1 MARPMSMKKMGSPT
15 WAGLAFLLV
24 VLISVIF
31 SSPVFAQNSGQNS
44 GQVSGQVSG
53 QIRVEFSRIG
63 DASHFE
69 FEGAGSDRY
78 KLERNAKGEVILRLP
93 SLDEGSMRRLREVA
107 DGQVKVLAIEPKA
120 IDGNVEIRFHA
131 GKEVDYFDYVSDQP
145 KRLVVDFFPAQDALK
160 DAKPLAAANESEEKT
175 TAKPS
180 VAKSVAKTGNKA
192 DDKTA
197 QGREPAG
204 GDFVIVA
211 KQGPTGTTTL
221 SAEPASLAEQIASRK
236 DFERGIFDGGDPE
249 FRRFTVKDYEIR
261 ESARLQSR
269 AALRIPFPMLDLGF
283 PKLAELQAAPP
294 IYEVLPKDT
303 EENKE
308 ARLLLTLFKNQ
319 RQALFL
325 STAKDF
331 LKTYPQSEYDEIVRY
346 AMADTHYA
354 LWRQERDYND
364 ENKIKSESNLH
375 DTDFEE
381 AMGIYNNLVEKYP
394 DSPMTTRTLLLV
406 GYSYLERGDS
416 FGALKTFQRFVR
428 LKPDSKYAGQV
439 KISIA
444 RAFLSLNRWDDA
456 LKELTDV
463 EKNAKSVKDRQEA
476 GFRTGDVYFRQGDYQ
491 KAIAE
496 YDRAIK
502 AYPAATGRFPNA
514 FYNLAESRFR
524 LGQEK
529 MAIDSFRQFLQKFP
543 EHRHG
548 GYAMTRLGELIE
560 TLVGADDSRV
570 TGAFFES
577 YFRFRSTPGADI
589 ARMRVLTARIPKMMK
604 DRELKDALLE
614 IDEIVK
620 RDADLPFIQEFRVI
634 SVADAFNERK
644 EYDRATKDLI
654 QFYKENTQSKH
665 LPLIKGRIV
674 RNLSDN
680 IRNFVERGDFIQ
692 GLRLY
697 SRDQSSWLKG
707 VKRADL
713 PYYAAKAY
721 ESAGVL
727 GDASEQYRETLV
739 RLDTQTP
746 ETRDVFETPISKES
760 VRLRLAAVAAQNRDY
775 AGAETE
781 LKQIKD
787 IAKLSESE
795 QSERAGLAADVAEA
809 RGQTEVA
816 RKFLADVIKS
826 MQAKGA
832 NVAVI
837 APLHLRVAKL
847 ALKAKDFKSAESS
860 IETAIGGIDKGL
872 EALGAPVA
880 DLEKQKSVAL
890 EIKAEVAL
898 ARGKPKDAA
907 QAYDALLNL
916 PIANADATRKGFDS
930 VRYRLGQLQF
940 EAGDLKSAEA
950 TWKGLAQ
957 DEKNLWRRLASEQMS
972 GAKWRDEY
980 KKYIERIPAA
990 AEIR

>member
-1 MARPMSMKKMGSPT
+1 MARPMSMKKMGSPA

-31 SSPVFAQNSGQNS
+31 SSPVFAQTSVQQSGTGS
-44 GQVSGQVSG
+44 G
-53 QIRVEFSRIG
+53 IRVEFSRIG

-69 FEGAGSDRY
+69 FEGTGSDRY
-78 KLERNAKGEVILRLP
+78 KLERNDKGEVVLRIP
-93 SLDEGSMRRLREVA
+93 NLDEASMRRLREVA
-107 DGQVKVLAIEPKA
+107 DGQVKVLSIEPKSV
-120 IDGNVEIRFHA
+120 DGNVEIRFQA
-131 GKEVDYFDYVSDQP
+131 GKDVDFFDYVSDQP

-160 DAKPLAAANESEEKT
+160 DAKPLAAANESEEKAK
-175 TAKPS
+175 AKPS
-180 VAKSVAKTGNKA
+180 SPAKAPQK
-192 DDKTA
+192 
-197 QGREPAG
+197 REPAG

-211 KQGPTGTTTL
+211 KQGPTGATTL

-283 PKLAELQAAPP
+283 PKLGELQAAPP
-294 IYEVLPKDT
+294 IYEILPKDT
-303 EENKE
+303 AENKE

-331 LKTYPQSEYDEIVRY
+331 LKKYPQSEYDEIVRY

-354 LWRQERDYND
+354 LWRQERVYNE
-364 ENKIKSESNLH
+364 ENKIKSDSNLH
-375 DTDFEE
+375 DADFEE
-381 AMGIYNNLVEKYP
+381 AMGLYNNLVEKYP

-406 GYSYLERGDS
+406 GYSYLDRGDS
-416 FGALKTFQRFVR
+416 FGALKTFQRLVR

-463 EKNAKSVKDRQEA
+463 EQNAKGVKDRQEA
-476 GFRTGDVYFRQGDYQ
+476 GFRKGDVYFRRGDYQ

-502 AYPAATGRFPNA
+502 AYPEATGRFPNA

-644 EYDRATKDLI
+644 EYERATKDLI

-680 IRNFVERGDFIQ
+680 IRSYVDRGDFIQ

-697 SRDQSSWLKG
+697 SRDQSGWLKG
-707 VKRADL
+707 IRRADL
-713 PYYAAKAY
+713 PFYAAKAY
-721 ESAGVL
+721 EAAGVL
-727 GDASEQYRETLV
+727 GDSAEQYRETLA
-739 RLDTQTP
+739 RLESQTP
-746 ETRDVFETPISKES
+746 DTRDVFEAPISKES

-775 AGAETE
+775 AAAEAE

-787 IAKLSESE
+787 LAKLSEVE

-809 RGQTEVA
+809 RGQTDLA
-816 RKFLADVIKS
+816 RKFLADVIKA
-826 MQAKGA
+826 MATKDA
-832 NVAVI
+832 NVAVV

-847 ALKAKDFKSAESS
+847 ALKSKDFKSAESA
-860 IETAIGGIDKGL
+860 IETAISGIDKGL
-872 EALGAPVA
+872 EAQGGPVA
-880 DLEKQKSVAL
+880 DLEKQKAGAL
-890 EIKAEVAL
+890 EVKAEVAL
-898 ARGKPKDAA
+898 ARGKPKEAI
-907 QAYDALLNL
+907 QAYATLLEL
-916 PIANADATRKGFDS
+916 PVANADASRKGFDS
-930 VRYRLGQLQF
+930 VRYRMGKLQF

>member
-1 MARPMSMKKMGSPT
+1 MARPMSMKKMGSPA

-31 SSPVFAQNSGQNS
+31 SSPVFAQTSVQQSGTGS
-44 GQVSGQVSG
+44 G
-53 QIRVEFSRIG
+53 IRVEFSRIG

-69 FEGAGSDRY
+69 FEGTGSDRY
-78 KLERNAKGEVILRLP
+78 KLERNDKGEVVLRIP
-93 SLDEGSMRRLREVA
+93 NLDEASMRRLREVA
-107 DGQVKVLAIEPKA
+107 DGQVKVLSIEPKSV
-120 IDGNVEIRFHA
+120 DGNVEIRFQA
-131 GKEVDYFDYVSDQP
+131 GKDVDFFDYVSDQP

-160 DAKPLAAANESEEKT
+160 DAKPLAAANESEEKAK
-175 TAKPS
+175 AKPS
-180 VAKSVAKTGNKA
+180 SPAKAPQK
-192 DDKTA
+192 
-197 QGREPAG
+197 REPAG

-211 KQGPTGTTTL
+211 KQGPTGATTL

-283 PKLAELQAAPP
+283 PKLGELQAAPP
-294 IYEVLPKDT
+294 IYEILPKDT
-303 EENKE
+303 AENKE

-331 LKTYPQSEYDEIVRY
+331 LKKYPQSEYDEIVRY

-354 LWRQERDYND
+354 LWRQERLHNE

-375 DTDFEE
+375 DADFEE
-381 AMGIYNNLVEKYP
+381 AMGLYNNLVEKYP

-406 GYSYLERGDS
+406 GYSYLDRGDS
-416 FGALKTFQRFVR
+416 FGALKTFQRLVR

-463 EKNAKSVKDRQEA
+463 EQNAKSVKDRQEA
-476 GFRTGDVYFRQGDYQ
+476 GFRKGDVYFRRGDYQ

-502 AYPAATGRFPNA
+502 AYPEATGRFPNA

-644 EYDRATKDLI
+644 EYERATKDLI

-680 IRNFVERGDFIQ
+680 IRSYVDRGDFIQ

-697 SRDQSSWLKG
+697 SRDQSGWLKG
-707 VKRADL
+707 IRRADL
-713 PYYAAKAY
+713 PFYAAKAY
-721 ESAGVL
+721 EAAGVL
-727 GDASEQYRETLV
+727 GDSAEQYRETLA
-739 RLDTQTP
+739 RLESQTP
-746 ETRDVFETPISKES
+746 DTRDVFEAPISKES
-760 VRLRLAAVAAQNRDY
+760 VRLRLAAVAAQNREY
-775 AGAETE
+775 AAAEAE

-787 IAKLSESE
+787 LAKLSEVE

-809 RGQTEVA
+809 RGQTDLA
-816 RKFLADVIKS
+816 RKFLADVIKA
-826 MQAKGA
+826 MATKDA
-832 NVAVI
+832 NVAVV

-847 ALKAKDFKSAESS
+847 ALKSKDFKSAESA
-860 IETAIGGIDKGL
+860 IETAISGIDKGL
-872 EALGAPVA
+872 EAQGAPVA
-880 DLEKQKSVAL
+880 DLEKQKAGAL

-898 ARGKPKDAA
+898 ARGKQKEAI
-907 QAYDALLNL
+907 QAFATLLEL
-916 PIANADATRKGFDS
+916 PVANADASRKGFDS
-930 VRYRLGQLQF
+930 VRYRMGKLQF
-940 EAGDLKSAEA
+940 EAGDLKAAEA

>member
-1 MARPMSMKKMGSPT
+1 MARPMSMKKMGSPA

-31 SSPVFAQNSGQNS
+31 SSPVFAQTSVQQSGTGS
-44 GQVSGQVSG
+44 G
-53 QIRVEFSRIG
+53 IRVEFSRIG

-69 FEGAGSDRY
+69 FEGTGSDRY
-78 KLERNAKGEVILRLP
+78 KLERNDKGEVVLRIP
-93 SLDEGSMRRLREVA
+93 NLDEASMRRLREVA
-107 DGQVKVLAIEPKA
+107 DGQVKVLSIEPKSV
-120 IDGNVEIRFHA
+120 DGNVEIRFQA
-131 GKEVDYFDYVSDQP
+131 GKDVDFFDYVSDQP

-160 DAKPLAAANESEEKT
+160 DAKPLAAANESEEKAK
-175 TAKPS
+175 AKPS
-180 VAKSVAKTGNKA
+180 SPAKAPQK
-192 DDKTA
+192 
-197 QGREPAG
+197 REPAG

-211 KQGPTGTTTL
+211 KQGPTGATTL

-283 PKLAELQAAPP
+283 PKLGELQAAPP
-294 IYEVLPKDT
+294 IYEILPKDT
-303 EENKE
+303 AENKE

-331 LKTYPQSEYDEIVRY
+331 LKKYPQSDYDEIVRY

-354 LWRQERDYND
+354 LWRQERVYNE
-364 ENKIKSESNLH
+364 ENKIKSDSNLH
-375 DTDFEE
+375 DADFEE
-381 AMGIYNNLVEKYP
+381 AMGLYNNLVEKYP

-406 GYSYLERGDS
+406 GYSYLDRGDS
-416 FGALKTFQRFVR
+416 FGALKTFQRLVR

-463 EKNAKSVKDRQEA
+463 EQNAKSVKDRQEA
-476 GFRTGDVYFRQGDYQ
+476 GFRKGDVYFRRGDYQ

-502 AYPAATGRFPNA
+502 AYPEATGRFPNA

-644 EYDRATKDLI
+644 EYERATKDLI

-680 IRNFVERGDFIQ
+680 IRSYVDRGDFIQ

-697 SRDQSSWLKG
+697 SRDQSGWLKG
-707 VKRADL
+707 IRRADL
-713 PYYAAKAY
+713 PFYAAKAY
-721 ESAGVL
+721 EAAGVL
-727 GDASEQYRETLV
+727 GDSAEQYRETLA
-739 RLDTQTP
+739 RLESQTP
-746 ETRDVFETPISKES
+746 DTRDVFEAPISKES

-775 AGAETE
+775 AAAEAE

-787 IAKLSESE
+787 LAKLSEVE

-809 RGQTEVA
+809 RGQTDLA
-816 RKFLADVIKS
+816 RKFLADVIKA
-826 MQAKGA
+826 MATKDA
-832 NVAVI
+832 NVAVV

-847 ALKAKDFKSAESS
+847 ALKSKDFKSAESA
-860 IETAIGGIDKGL
+860 IETAISGIDKGL
-872 EALGAPVA
+872 EAQGGPVA
-880 DLEKQKSVAL
+880 DLEKQKAGAL
-890 EIKAEVAL
+890 EVKAEVAL
-898 ARGKPKDAA
+898 ARGKPKEAI
-907 QAYDALLNL
+907 QAFATLLEL
-916 PIANADATRKGFDS
+916 PVANADASRKGFDS
-930 VRYRLGQLQF
+930 VRYRMGKLQF
-940 EAGDLKSAEA
+940 EAGDLKSAET

>member
-1 MARPMSMKKMGSPT
+1 MARPMSMKKMGSPA

-31 SSPVFAQNSGQNS
+31 SSPVFAQTSVQQSGTGS
-44 GQVSGQVSG
+44 G
-53 QIRVEFSRIG
+53 IRVEFSRIG

-69 FEGAGSDRY
+69 FEGTGSDRY
-78 KLERNAKGEVILRLP
+78 KLERNDKGEVVLRIP
-93 SLDEGSMRRLREVA
+93 NLDEASMRRLREVA
-107 DGQVKVLAIEPKA
+107 DGQVKVLSIEPKSV
-120 IDGNVEIRFHA
+120 DGNVEIRFQA
-131 GKEVDYFDYVSDQP
+131 GKDVDFFDYVSDQP

-160 DAKPLAAANESEEKT
+160 DAKPLAAANESEEKAK
-175 TAKPS
+175 AKPS
-180 VAKSVAKTGNKA
+180 SPAKAPQK
-192 DDKTA
+192 
-197 QGREPAG
+197 REPAG

-211 KQGPTGTTTL
+211 KQGPTGATTL

-283 PKLAELQAAPP
+283 PKLGELQAAPP
-294 IYEVLPKDT
+294 IYEILPKDT
-303 EENKE
+303 AENKE

-331 LKTYPQSEYDEIVRY
+331 LKKYPQSDYDEIVRY

-354 LWRQERDYND
+354 LWRQERLHNE

-375 DTDFEE
+375 DADFEE
-381 AMGIYNNLVEKYP
+381 AMGLYNNLVEKYP

-406 GYSYLERGDS
+406 GYSYLDRGDS
-416 FGALKTFQRFVR
+416 FGALKTFQRLVR

-463 EKNAKSVKDRQEA
+463 EQNAKSVKDRQEA
-476 GFRTGDVYFRQGDYQ
+476 GFRKGDVYFRRGDYQ

-502 AYPAATGRFPNA
+502 AYPEATGRFPNA

-644 EYDRATKDLI
+644 EYERATKDLI

-680 IRNFVERGDFIQ
+680 IRSYVDRGDFIQ

-697 SRDQSSWLKG
+697 SRDQSGWLKG
-707 VKRADL
+707 IRRADL
-713 PYYAAKAY
+713 PFYAAKAY
-721 ESAGVL
+721 DAAGVL
-727 GDASEQYRETLV
+727 GDSAEQYRETLA
-739 RLDTQTP
+739 RLESQTP
-746 ETRDVFETPISKES
+746 DSRDVFEAPISKES

-775 AGAETE
+775 AAAEAE

-787 IAKLSESE
+787 LAKLSEVE

-809 RGQTEVA
+809 RGQTDLA
-816 RKFLADVIKS
+816 RKFLADVIKA
-826 MQAKGA
+826 MATKDA
-832 NVAVI
+832 NVAVV

-847 ALKAKDFKSAESS
+847 ALKSKDFKSAESA
-860 IETAIGGIDKGL
+860 IETAISGIDKGL
-872 EALGAPVA
+872 EAQGGPVA
-880 DLEKQKSVAL
+880 DLEKQKAGAL
-890 EIKAEVAL
+890 EVKAEVAL
-898 ARGKPKDAA
+898 ARGKPKEAI
-907 QAYDALLNL
+907 QAFATLLEL
-916 PIANADATRKGFDS
+916 PVANADASRKGFDS
-930 VRYRLGQLQF
+930 VRYRMGKLQF

>member
-1 MARPMSMKKMGSPT
+1 MARPMSMKKMGSPA

-31 SSPVFAQNSGQNS
+31 SSPVFAQTSVQQSGTGS
-44 GQVSGQVSG
+44 G
-53 QIRVEFSRIG
+53 IRVEFSRIG

-69 FEGAGSDRY
+69 FEGTGSDRY
-78 KLERNAKGEVILRLP
+78 KLERNDKGEVVLRIP
-93 SLDEGSMRRLREVA
+93 NLDEASMRRLREVA
-107 DGQVKVLAIEPKA
+107 DGQVKVLSIEPKSV
-120 IDGNVEIRFHA
+120 DGNVEIRFQA
-131 GKEVDYFDYVSDQP
+131 GKDVDFFDYVSDQP

-160 DAKPLAAANESEEKT
+160 DAKPLAAANEVEEKAK
-175 TAKPS
+175 AKPS
-180 VAKSVAKTGNKA
+180 SPAKAPQK
-192 DDKTA
+192 
-197 QGREPAG
+197 REPAG

-211 KQGPTGTTTL
+211 KQGPTGATTL

-283 PKLAELQAAPP
+283 PKLGELQAAPP
-294 IYEVLPKDT
+294 LYEILPKDT
-303 EENKE
+303 AENKE

-331 LKTYPQSEYDEIVRY
+331 LKKYPQSEYDEIVRY

-354 LWRQERDYND
+354 LWRQERVYNE

-375 DTDFEE
+375 DADFEE
-381 AMGIYNNLVEKYP
+381 AMGLYNNLVEKYP

-406 GYSYLERGDS
+406 GYSYLDRGDS
-416 FGALKTFQRFVR
+416 FGALKTFQRLVR

-463 EKNAKSVKDRQEA
+463 EQNAKSVKDRQEA
-476 GFRTGDVYFRQGDYQ
+476 GFRKGDVYFRRGDYQ

-502 AYPAATGRFPNA
+502 AYPEATGRFPNA

-644 EYDRATKDLI
+644 EYERATKDLI

-680 IRNFVERGDFIQ
+680 IRSYVDRGDFIQ

-697 SRDQSSWLKG
+697 SRDQSGWLKG
-707 VKRADL
+707 IRRADL
-713 PYYAAKAY
+713 PFYAAKAY
-721 ESAGVL
+721 EAAGVL
-727 GDASEQYRETLV
+727 GDSAEQYRETLA
-739 RLDTQTP
+739 RLESQTP
-746 ETRDVFETPISKES
+746 DTRDVFEAPISKES

-775 AGAETE
+775 AAAEAE

-787 IAKLSESE
+787 LAKLSEVE

-809 RGQTEVA
+809 RGQTDLA
-816 RKFLADVIKS
+816 RKFLADVIKA
-826 MQAKGA
+826 MATKDA
-832 NVAVI
+832 NVAVV

-847 ALKAKDFKSAESS
+847 ALKSKDFKSAESA
-860 IETAIGGIDKGL
+860 IETAISGIDKGL
-872 EALGAPVA
+872 EAQGGPVA
-880 DLEKQKSVAL
+880 DLEKQKAGAL
-890 EIKAEVAL
+890 EVKAEVAL
-898 ARGKPKDAA
+898 ARGKPKEAI
-907 QAYDALLNL
+907 QAFATLLEL
-916 PIANADATRKGFDS
+916 PVANADASRKGFDS
-930 VRYRLGQLQF
+930 VRYRMGKLQF
-940 EAGDLKSAEA
+940 EAGDLKSAET

>member
-1 MARPMSMKKMGSPT
+1 MARPMSMKKMGSPA

-31 SSPVFAQNSGQNS
+31 SSPVFAQTSVQQSGTGS
-44 GQVSGQVSG
+44 G
-53 QIRVEFSRIG
+53 IRVEFSRIG

-69 FEGAGSDRY
+69 FEGTGSDRY
-78 KLERNAKGEVILRLP
+78 KLERNDKGEVVLRIP
-93 SLDEGSMRRLREVA
+93 NLDEASMRRLREVA
-107 DGQVKVLAIEPKA
+107 DGQVKVLSIEPKSV
-120 IDGNVEIRFHA
+120 DGNVEIRFQA
-131 GKEVDYFDYVSDQP
+131 GKDVDFFDYVSDQP

-160 DAKPLAAANESEEKT
+160 DAKPLAAANESEEKAK
-175 TAKPS
+175 AKPS
-180 VAKSVAKTGNKA
+180 SPAKAPQK
-192 DDKTA
+192 
-197 QGREPAG
+197 REPAG

-211 KQGPTGTTTL
+211 KQGPTGATTL

-283 PKLAELQAAPP
+283 PKLGELQAAPP
-294 IYEVLPKDT
+294 IYEILPKDT
-303 EENKE
+303 AENKE

-331 LKTYPQSEYDEIVRY
+331 LKKYPQSEYDEIVRY

-354 LWRQERDYND
+354 LWRQERVYNE
-364 ENKIKSESNLH
+364 ENKIKSDSNLH
-375 DTDFEE
+375 DADFEE
-381 AMGIYNNLVEKYP
+381 AMGLYNNLVEKYP

-406 GYSYLERGDS
+406 GYSYLDRGDS
-416 FGALKTFQRFVR
+416 FGALKTFQRLVR

-463 EKNAKSVKDRQEA
+463 EQNAKSVKDRQEA
-476 GFRTGDVYFRQGDYQ
+476 GFRKGDVYFRRGDYQ

-496 YDRAIK
+496 YGRAIK
-502 AYPAATGRFPNA
+502 VYPEATGRFPNA

-644 EYDRATKDLI
+644 EYERATKDLI

-680 IRNFVERGDFIQ
+680 IRSYVDRGDFIQ

-697 SRDQSSWLKG
+697 SRDQSGWLKG
-707 VKRADL
+707 IRRADL
-713 PYYAAKAY
+713 PFYAAKAY
-721 ESAGVL
+721 EAAGVL
-727 GDASEQYRETLV
+727 GDSAEQYRETLA
-739 RLDTQTP
+739 RLESQTP
-746 ETRDVFETPISKES
+746 DTRDVFEAPISKES

-775 AGAETE
+775 AAAEAE

-787 IAKLSESE
+787 LAKLSEVE

-809 RGQTEVA
+809 RGQTDLA
-816 RKFLADVIKS
+816 RKFLADVIKA
-826 MQAKGA
+826 MATKDA
-832 NVAVI
+832 NVAVV

-847 ALKAKDFKSAESS
+847 ALKSKDFKSAESA
-860 IETAIGGIDKGL
+860 IETAISGIDKGL
-872 EALGAPVA
+872 EAQGGPVA
-880 DLEKQKSVAL
+880 DLEKQKAGAL
-890 EIKAEVAL
+890 EVKAEVAL
-898 ARGKPKDAA
+898 ARGKPKEAI
-907 QAYDALLNL
+907 QAFATLLEL
-916 PIANADATRKGFDS
+916 PVANADASRKGFDS
-930 VRYRLGQLQF
+930 VRYRMGKLQF
-940 EAGDLKSAEA
+940 EAGDLKAAEA

>member
-1 MARPMSMKKMGSPT
+1 MARPMSMKKMGSPA

-31 SSPVFAQNSGQNS
+31 SSPVFAQTSVQQSGTGS
-44 GQVSGQVSG
+44 G
-53 QIRVEFSRIG
+53 IRVEFSRIG

-69 FEGAGSDRY
+69 FEGTGSDRY
-78 KLERNAKGEVILRLP
+78 KLERNDKGEVVLRIP
-93 SLDEGSMRRLREVA
+93 NLDEASMRRLREVA
-107 DGQVKVLAIEPKA
+107 DGQVKVLSIEPKSV
-120 IDGNVEIRFHA
+120 DGNVEIRFQA
-131 GKEVDYFDYVSDQP
+131 GKDVDFFDYVSDQP

-160 DAKPLAAANESEEKT
+160 DAKPLAAANESEEKAK
-175 TAKPS
+175 AKPS
-180 VAKSVAKTGNKA
+180 SPAKAPQK
-192 DDKTA
+192 
-197 QGREPAG
+197 REPAG

-211 KQGPTGTTTL
+211 KQGPTGATTL

-283 PKLAELQAAPP
+283 PKLGELQAAPP
-294 IYEVLPKDT
+294 IYEILPKDT
-303 EENKE
+303 AENKE

-331 LKTYPQSEYDEIVRY
+331 LKKYPQSDYDEIVRY

-354 LWRQERDYND
+354 LWRQERVYNE
-364 ENKIKSESNLH
+364 ENKIKSDSNLH
-375 DTDFEE
+375 DADFEE
-381 AMGIYNNLVEKYP
+381 AMGLYYNLVEKYP

-406 GYSYLERGDS
+406 GYSYLDRGDS
-416 FGALKTFQRFVR
+416 FGALKTFQRLVR

-463 EKNAKSVKDRQEA
+463 EQNAKSVKDRQEA
-476 GFRTGDVYFRQGDYQ
+476 GFRKGDVYFRRGDYQ

-502 AYPAATGRFPNA
+502 AYPEATGRFPNA

-644 EYDRATKDLI
+644 EYERATKDLI

-680 IRNFVERGDFIQ
+680 IRSYVDRGDFIQ

-697 SRDQSSWLKG
+697 SRDQSGWLKG
-707 VKRADL
+707 IRRADL
-713 PYYAAKAY
+713 PFYAAKAY
-721 ESAGVL
+721 EAAGVL
-727 GDASEQYRETLV
+727 GDSAEQYRETLA
-739 RLDTQTP
+739 RLESQTP
-746 ETRDVFETPISKES
+746 DTRDVFEAPISKES

-775 AGAETE
+775 AAAEAE

-787 IAKLSESE
+787 LAKLSEVE

-809 RGQTEVA
+809 RGQTDLA
-816 RKFLADVIKS
+816 RKFLADVIKA
-826 MQAKGA
+826 MATKDA
-832 NVAVI
+832 NVAVV

-847 ALKAKDFKSAESS
+847 ALKSKDFKSAESA
-860 IETAIGGIDKGL
+860 IETAISGIDKGL
-872 EALGAPVA
+872 EAQGGPVA
-880 DLEKQKSVAL
+880 DLEKQKAGAL
-890 EIKAEVAL
+890 EVKAEVAL
-898 ARGKPKDAA
+898 ARGKPKEAI
-907 QAYDALLNL
+907 QAFATLLEL
-916 PIANADATRKGFDS
+916 PVANADASRKGFDS
-930 VRYRLGQLQF
+930 VRYRMGKLQF

>member
-1 MARPMSMKKMGSPT
+1 MARPMSMKKMGSPA

-31 SSPVFAQNSGQNS
+31 SSPVFAQTSVQQSGTGS
-44 GQVSGQVSG
+44 G
-53 QIRVEFSRIG
+53 IRVEFSRIG

-69 FEGAGSDRY
+69 FEGTGSDRY
-78 KLERNAKGEVILRLP
+78 KLERNDKGEVVLRIP
-93 SLDEGSMRRLREVA
+93 NLDEASMRRLREVA
-107 DGQVKVLAIEPKA
+107 DGQVKVLSIEPKSV
-120 IDGNVEIRFHA
+120 DGNVEIRFQA
-131 GKEVDYFDYVSDQP
+131 GKDVDFFDYVSDQP

-160 DAKPLAAANESEEKT
+160 DAKPLAAANESEEKAK
-175 TAKPS
+175 AKPS
-180 VAKSVAKTGNKA
+180 SPAKAPQK
-192 DDKTA
+192 
-197 QGREPAG
+197 REPAG

-211 KQGPTGTTTL
+211 KQGPTGATTL

-283 PKLAELQAAPP
+283 PKLGELQAAPP
-294 IYEVLPKDT
+294 LYEILPKDT
-303 EENKE
+303 AENKE

-331 LKTYPQSEYDEIVRY
+331 LKKYPQSDYDEIVRY

-354 LWRQERDYND
+354 LWRQERVYNE
-364 ENKIKSESNLH
+364 ENKIKSDSNLH
-375 DTDFEE
+375 DADFEE
-381 AMGIYNNLVEKYP
+381 AMGLYNNLVEKYP

-406 GYSYLERGDS
+406 GYSYLDRGDS
-416 FGALKTFQRFVR
+416 FGALKTFQRLVR

-463 EKNAKSVKDRQEA
+463 EQNAKSVKDRQEA
-476 GFRTGDVYFRQGDYQ
+476 GFRKGDVYFRRGDYQ

-502 AYPAATGRFPNA
+502 AYPEATGRFPNA

-644 EYDRATKDLI
+644 EYERATKDLI

-680 IRNFVERGDFIQ
+680 IRSYVDRGDFIQ

-697 SRDQSSWLKG
+697 SRDQSGWLKG
-707 VKRADL
+707 IRRADL
-713 PYYAAKAY
+713 PFYAAKAY
-721 ESAGVL
+721 EAAGVL
-727 GDASEQYRETLV
+727 GDSAEQYRETLA
-739 RLDTQTP
+739 RLESQTP
-746 ETRDVFETPISKES
+746 DTRDVFEAPISKES

-775 AGAETE
+775 AAAEAE

-787 IAKLSESE
+787 LAKLSEVE

-809 RGQTEVA
+809 RGQTDLA
-816 RKFLADVIKS
+816 RKFLADVIKA
-826 MQAKGA
+826 MATKDA
-832 NVAVI
+832 NVAVV

-847 ALKAKDFKSAESS
+847 ALKSKDFKSAESA
-860 IETAIGGIDKGL
+860 IETAISGIDKGL
-872 EALGAPVA
+872 EAQGGPVA
-880 DLEKQKSVAL
+880 DLEKQKAGAL
-890 EIKAEVAL
+890 EVKAEVAL
-898 ARGKPKDAA
+898 ARGKPKEAI
-907 QAYDALLNL
+907 QAFATLLEL
-916 PIANADATRKGFDS
+916 PVANADASRKGFDS
-930 VRYRLGQLQF
+930 VRYRMGKLQF
-940 EAGDLKSAEA
+940 EAGDLKSAET

>member
-1 MARPMSMKKMGSPT
+1 MARPMSMKKMGSPA

-31 SSPVFAQNSGQNS
+31 SSPVFAQTSVQQSGTGS
-44 GQVSGQVSG
+44 G
-53 QIRVEFSRIG
+53 IRVEFSRIG

-69 FEGAGSDRY
+69 FEGTGSDRY
-78 KLERNAKGEVILRLP
+78 KLERNDKGEVVLRIP
-93 SLDEGSMRRLREVA
+93 NLDEASMRRLREVA
-107 DGQVKVLAIEPKA
+107 DGQVKVLSIEPKSV
-120 IDGNVEIRFHA
+120 DGNVEIRFQA
-131 GKEVDYFDYVSDQP
+131 GKDVDFFDYVSDQP

-160 DAKPLAAANESEEKT
+160 DAKPLAAANESEEKAK
-175 TAKPS
+175 AKPS
-180 VAKSVAKTGNKA
+180 SPAKAPQK
-192 DDKTA
+192 
-197 QGREPAG
+197 REPAG

-211 KQGPTGTTTL
+211 KQGPTGATTL

-283 PKLAELQAAPP
+283 PKLGELQAAPP
-294 IYEVLPKDT
+294 LYEILPKDT
-303 EENKE
+303 AENKE

-331 LKTYPQSEYDEIVRY
+331 LKKYPQSDYDEIVRY

-354 LWRQERDYND
+354 LWRQERVYNE
-364 ENKIKSESNLH
+364 ENKIKSDSNLH
-375 DTDFEE
+375 DADFEE
-381 AMGIYNNLVEKYP
+381 AMGLYNNLVEKYP

-406 GYSYLERGDS
+406 GYSYLDRGDS
-416 FGALKTFQRFVR
+416 FGALKTFQRLVR

-463 EKNAKSVKDRQEA
+463 EQNAKSVKDRQEA
-476 GFRTGDVYFRQGDYQ
+476 GFRKGDVYFRRGDYQ

-502 AYPAATGRFPNA
+502 AYPEATGRFPNA

-644 EYDRATKDLI
+644 EYERATKDLI

-680 IRNFVERGDFIQ
+680 IRSYVDRGDFIQ

-697 SRDQSSWLKG
+697 SRDQSGWLKG
-707 VKRADL
+707 IRRADL
-713 PYYAAKAY
+713 PFYAAKAY
-721 ESAGVL
+721 EAAGVL
-727 GDASEQYRETLV
+727 GDSAEQYRETLA
-739 RLDTQTP
+739 RLESQTP
-746 ETRDVFETPISKES
+746 DTRDVFEAPISKES

-775 AGAETE
+775 AAAEAE

-787 IAKLSESE
+787 LAKLSEVE

-809 RGQTEVA
+809 RGQTDLA
-816 RKFLADVIKS
+816 RKFLADVIKA
-826 MQAKGA
+826 MATKDA
-832 NVAVI
+832 NVAVV

-847 ALKAKDFKSAESS
+847 ALKSKDFKSAESA
-860 IETAIGGIDKGL
+860 IETAISGIDKGL
-872 EALGAPVA
+872 EAQGGPVA
-880 DLEKQKSVAL
+880 DLEKQKAGAL
-890 EIKAEVAL
+890 EVKAEVAL
-898 ARGKPKDAA
+898 ARGKPKEAI
-907 QAYDALLNL
+907 QAFATLLEL
-916 PIANADATRKGFDS
+916 PVANADASRKGFDS
-930 VRYRLGQLQF
+930 VRYRMGKLQF

>member
-1 MARPMSMKKMGSPT
+1 MARPMSMKKMGSPA

-31 SSPVFAQNSGQNS
+31 SSPVFAQTSVQQSGTGS
-44 GQVSGQVSG
+44 G
-53 QIRVEFSRIG
+53 IRVEFSRIG

-69 FEGAGSDRY
+69 FEGTGSDRY
-78 KLERNAKGEVILRLP
+78 KLERNDKGEVVLRIP
-93 SLDEGSMRRLREVA
+93 NLDEASMRRLREVA
-107 DGQVKVLAIEPKA
+107 DGQVKVLSIEPKSV
-120 IDGNVEIRFHA
+120 DGNVEIRFQA
-131 GKEVDYFDYVSDQP
+131 GKDVDFFDYVSDQP

-160 DAKPLAAANESEEKT
+160 DAKPLAAANESEEKAK
-175 TAKPS
+175 AKPS
-180 VAKSVAKTGNKA
+180 SPAKDPQK
-192 DDKTA
+192 
-197 QGREPAG
+197 REPAG

-211 KQGPTGTTTL
+211 KQGPTGATTL

-283 PKLAELQAAPP
+283 PKLGELQAAPP
-294 IYEVLPKDT
+294 IYEILPKDT
-303 EENKE
+303 AENKE

-331 LKTYPQSEYDEIVRY
+331 LKKYPQSDYDEIVRY

-354 LWRQERDYND
+354 LWRQERLHNE

-375 DTDFEE
+375 DADFEE
-381 AMGIYNNLVEKYP
+381 AMGLYNNLVEKYP

-406 GYSYLERGDS
+406 GYSYLDRGDS
-416 FGALKTFQRFVR
+416 FGALKTFQRLVR

-463 EKNAKSVKDRQEA
+463 EQNAKSVKDRQEA
-476 GFRTGDVYFRQGDYQ
+476 GFRKGDVYFRRGDYQ

-502 AYPAATGRFPNA
+502 AYPEATGRFPNA

-644 EYDRATKDLI
+644 EYERATKDLI

-680 IRNFVERGDFIQ
+680 IRSYVDRGDFIQ

-697 SRDQSSWLKG
+697 SRDQSGWLKG
-707 VKRADL
+707 IRRADL
-713 PYYAAKAY
+713 PFYAAKAY
-721 ESAGVL
+721 EAAGVL
-727 GDASEQYRETLV
+727 GDSAEQYRETLA
-739 RLDTQTP
+739 RLESQTP
-746 ETRDVFETPISKES
+746 DTRDVFEAPISKES

-775 AGAETE
+775 AAAEAE

-787 IAKLSESE
+787 LAKLSEVE

-809 RGQTEVA
+809 RGQTDLA
-816 RKFLADVIKS
+816 RKFLADVIKA
-826 MQAKGA
+826 MATKDA
-832 NVAVI
+832 NVAVV

-847 ALKAKDFKSAESS
+847 ALKSKDFKSAESA
-860 IETAIGGIDKGL
+860 IETAISGIDKGL
-872 EALGAPVA
+872 EAQGGPVA
-880 DLEKQKSVAL
+880 DLEKQKAGAL
-890 EIKAEVAL
+890 EVKAEVAL
-898 ARGKPKDAA
+898 ARGKPKEAI
-907 QAYDALLNL
+907 QAFATLLEL
-916 PIANADATRKGFDS
+916 PVANADASRKGFDS
-930 VRYRLGQLQF
+930 VRYRMGKLQF

>member
-1 MARPMSMKKMGSPT
+1 MARPMSMKKMGSPA

-31 SSPVFAQNSGQNS
+31 SSPVFAQTSVQQSGTGS
-44 GQVSGQVSG
+44 G
-53 QIRVEFSRIG
+53 IRVEFSRIG

-69 FEGAGSDRY
+69 FEGTGSDRY
-78 KLERNAKGEVILRLP
+78 KLERNDKGEVVLRIP
-93 SLDEGSMRRLREVA
+93 NLDEASMRRLREVA
-107 DGQVKVLAIEPKA
+107 DGQVKVLSIEPKSV
-120 IDGNVEIRFHA
+120 DGNVEIRFQA
-131 GKEVDYFDYVSDQP
+131 GKDVDFFDYVSDQP

-160 DAKPLAAANESEEKT
+160 DAKPLAAANESEEKAK
-175 TAKPS
+175 AKPS
-180 VAKSVAKTGNKA
+180 SPAKDPQK
-192 DDKTA
+192 
-197 QGREPAG
+197 REPAG

-211 KQGPTGTTTL
+211 KQGPTGATTL

-283 PKLAELQAAPP
+283 PKLGELQAAPP
-294 IYEVLPKDT
+294 LYEILPKDT
-303 EENKE
+303 AENKE

-331 LKTYPQSEYDEIVRY
+331 LKKYPQSEYDEIVRY

-354 LWRQERDYND
+354 LWRQERVYNE
-364 ENKIKSESNLH
+364 ENKIKSDSNLH
-375 DTDFEE
+375 DADFEE
-381 AMGIYNNLVEKYP
+381 AMGLYNNLVEKYP

-406 GYSYLERGDS
+406 GYSYLDRGDS
-416 FGALKTFQRFVR
+416 FGALKTFQRLVR

-463 EKNAKSVKDRQEA
+463 EQNAKSVKDRQEA
-476 GFRTGDVYFRQGDYQ
+476 GFRKGDVYFRRGDYQ

-502 AYPAATGRFPNA
+502 TYPEATGRFPNA

-644 EYDRATKDLI
+644 EYERATKDLI

-680 IRNFVERGDFIQ
+680 IRSYVDRGDFIQ

-697 SRDQSSWLKG
+697 SRDQSGWLKG
-707 VKRADL
+707 IRRADL
-713 PYYAAKAY
+713 PFYAAKAY
-721 ESAGVL
+721 EAAGVL
-727 GDASEQYRETLV
+727 GDSAEQYRETLA
-739 RLDTQTP
+739 RLESQTP
-746 ETRDVFETPISKES
+746 DTRDVFEAPISKES

-775 AGAETE
+775 AAAEAE

-787 IAKLSESE
+787 LAKLSEVE

-809 RGQTEVA
+809 RGQTDLA
-816 RKFLADVIKS
+816 RKFLADVIKA
-826 MQAKGA
+826 MATKDA
-832 NVAVI
+832 NVAVV

-847 ALKAKDFKSAESS
+847 ALKSKDFKSAESA
-860 IETAIGGIDKGL
+860 IETAISGIDKGL
-872 EALGAPVA
+872 EAQGGPVA
-880 DLEKQKSVAL
+880 DLEKQKAGAL
-890 EIKAEVAL
+890 EVKAEVAL
-898 ARGKPKDAA
+898 ARGKPKEAI
-907 QAYDALLNL
+907 QAFATLLEL
-916 PIANADATRKGFDS
+916 PVANADASRKGFDS
-930 VRYRLGQLQF
+930 VRYRLGKLQF
-940 EAGDLKSAEA
+940 EAGDLKAAET

>member
-1 MARPMSMKKMGSPT
+1 MARPMSMKKMGSPA

-31 SSPVFAQNSGQNS
+31 SSPVFAQTSVQQSGTGS
-44 GQVSGQVSG
+44 G
-53 QIRVEFSRIG
+53 IRVEFSRIG

-69 FEGAGSDRY
+69 FEGTGSDRY
-78 KLERNAKGEVILRLP
+78 KLERNDKGEVVLRIP
-93 SLDEGSMRRLREVA
+93 NLDEASMRRLREVA
-107 DGQVKVLAIEPKA
+107 DGQVKVLSIEPKSV
-120 IDGNVEIRFHA
+120 DGNVEIRFQA
-131 GKEVDYFDYVSDQP
+131 GKDVDFFDYVSDQP

-160 DAKPLAAANESEEKT
+160 DAKPLAAANEVEEKAK
-175 TAKPS
+175 AKPS
-180 VAKSVAKTGNKA
+180 SPAKAPQK
-192 DDKTA
+192 
-197 QGREPAG
+197 REPAG

-211 KQGPTGTTTL
+211 KQGPTGATTL

-283 PKLAELQAAPP
+283 PKLGELQAAPP
-294 IYEVLPKDT
+294 LYEILPKDT
-303 EENKE
+303 AENKE

-331 LKTYPQSEYDEIVRY
+331 LKKYPQSDYDEIVRY

-354 LWRQERDYND
+354 LWRQERVYNE
-364 ENKIKSESNLH
+364 ENKIKSDSNLH
-375 DTDFEE
+375 DADFEE
-381 AMGIYNNLVEKYP
+381 AMGLYNNLVEKYP

-406 GYSYLERGDS
+406 GYSYLDRGDS
-416 FGALKTFQRFVR
+416 FGALKTFQRLVR

-463 EKNAKSVKDRQEA
+463 EQNAKSVKDRQEA
-476 GFRTGDVYFRQGDYQ
+476 GFRKGDVYFRRGDYQ

-502 AYPAATGRFPNA
+502 AYPEATGRFPNA

-644 EYDRATKDLI
+644 EYERATKDLI

-680 IRNFVERGDFIQ
+680 IRSYVDRGDFIQ

-697 SRDQSSWLKG
+697 SRDQSGWLKG
-707 VKRADL
+707 IRRADL
-713 PYYAAKAY
+713 PFYAAKAY
-721 ESAGVL
+721 EAAGVL
-727 GDASEQYRETLV
+727 GDSAEQYRETLA
-739 RLDTQTP
+739 RLESQTP
-746 ETRDVFETPISKES
+746 DTRDVFEAPISKES

-775 AGAETE
+775 AAAEAE

-787 IAKLSESE
+787 LAKLSEVE

-809 RGQTEVA
+809 RGQTDLA
-816 RKFLADVIKS
+816 RKFLADVIKA
-826 MQAKGA
+826 MATKDA
-832 NVAVI
+832 NVAVV

-847 ALKAKDFKSAESS
+847 ALKSKDFKSAESA
-860 IETAIGGIDKGL
+860 IETAISGIDKGL
-872 EALGAPVA
+872 EAQGGPVA
-880 DLEKQKSVAL
+880 DLEKQKAGAL
-890 EIKAEVAL
+890 EVKAEVAL
-898 ARGKPKDAA
+898 ARGKPKEAI
-907 QAYDALLNL
+907 QAFATLLEL
-916 PIANADATRKGFDS
+916 PVANADASRKGFDS
-930 VRYRLGQLQF
+930 VRYRMGKLQF
-940 EAGDLKSAEA
+940 EAGDLKSAET

>member
-1 MARPMSMKKMGSPT
+1 MARPMSMKKMGSPA

-31 SSPVFAQNSGQNS
+31 SSPVFAQTSVQQSGTGS
-44 GQVSGQVSG
+44 G
-53 QIRVEFSRIG
+53 IRVEFSRIG

-69 FEGAGSDRY
+69 FEGTGSDRY
-78 KLERNAKGEVILRLP
+78 KLERNDKGEVVLRIP
-93 SLDEGSMRRLREVA
+93 NLDEASMRRLREVA
-107 DGQVKVLAIEPKA
+107 DGQVKVLSIEPKSV
-120 IDGNVEIRFHA
+120 DGNVEIRFQA
-131 GKEVDYFDYVSDQP
+131 GKDVDFFDYVSDQP

-160 DAKPLAAANESEEKT
+160 DAKPLAAANESEEKAK
-175 TAKPS
+175 AKPS
-180 VAKSVAKTGNKA
+180 SPAKAPQK
-192 DDKTA
+192 
-197 QGREPAG
+197 REPAG

-211 KQGPTGTTTL
+211 KQGPTGATTL
-221 SAEPASLAEQIASRK
+221 SAEPASLAEQVASRK

-283 PKLAELQAAPP
+283 PKLGELQAAPP
-294 IYEVLPKDT
+294 IYEILPKDT
-303 EENKE
+303 AENKE

-331 LKTYPQSEYDEIVRY
+331 LKKYPQSDYDEIVRY

-354 LWRQERDYND
+354 LWRQERLHNE

-375 DTDFEE
+375 DADFEE
-381 AMGIYNNLVEKYP
+381 AMGLYNNLVEKYP

-406 GYSYLERGDS
+406 GYSYLDRGDS
-416 FGALKTFQRFVR
+416 FGALKTFQRLVR

-463 EKNAKSVKDRQEA
+463 EQNAKSVKDRQEA
-476 GFRTGDVYFRQGDYQ
+476 GFRKGDVYFRRGDYQ

-502 AYPAATGRFPNA
+502 AYPEATGRFPNA

-644 EYDRATKDLI
+644 EYERATKDLI

-680 IRNFVERGDFIQ
+680 IRSYVDRGDFIQ

-697 SRDQSSWLKG
+697 SRDQSGWLKG
-707 VKRADL
+707 IRRADL
-713 PYYAAKAY
+713 PFYAAKAY
-721 ESAGVL
+721 EAAGVL
-727 GDASEQYRETLV
+727 GDSAEQYRETLA
-739 RLDTQTP
+739 RLESQTP
-746 ETRDVFETPISKES
+746 DTRDVFEAPISKES

-775 AGAETE
+775 AAAEAE

-787 IAKLSESE
+787 LTKLSEVE

-809 RGQTEVA
+809 RGQTDLA
-816 RKFLADVIKS
+816 RKFLADVIKA
-826 MQAKGA
+826 MATKDA
-832 NVAVI
+832 NVAVV

-847 ALKAKDFKSAESS
+847 ALKSKDFKSAESA
-860 IETAIGGIDKGL
+860 IETAISGIDKGL
-872 EALGAPVA
+872 EAQGGPVA
-880 DLEKQKSVAL
+880 DLEKQKAGAL
-890 EIKAEVAL
+890 EVKAEVAL
-898 ARGKPKDAA
+898 ARGKPKEAI
-907 QAYDALLNL
+907 QAFATLLEL
-916 PIANADATRKGFDS
+916 PVANADASRKGFDS
-930 VRYRLGQLQF
+930 VRYRMGKLQF

>member
-1 MARPMSMKKMGSPT
+1 MARPMSMKKMGSPA

-31 SSPVFAQNSGQNS
+31 SSPVFAQTSVQQSGTGS
-44 GQVSGQVSG
+44 G
-53 QIRVEFSRIG
+53 IRVEFSRIG

-69 FEGAGSDRY
+69 FEGTGSDRY
-78 KLERNAKGEVILRLP
+78 KLERNDKGEVVLRIP
-93 SLDEGSMRRLREVA
+93 NLDEASMRRLREVA
-107 DGQVKVLAIEPKA
+107 DGQVKVLSIEPKSV
-120 IDGNVEIRFHA
+120 DGNVEIRFQA
-131 GKEVDYFDYVSDQP
+131 GKDVDFFDYVSDQP

-160 DAKPLAAANESEEKT
+160 DAKPLAAANESEEKAK
-175 TAKPS
+175 AKPS
-180 VAKSVAKTGNKA
+180 SPAKDPQK
-192 DDKTA
+192 
-197 QGREPAG
+197 REPAG

-211 KQGPTGTTTL
+211 KQGPTGATTL

-283 PKLAELQAAPP
+283 PKLGELQAAPP
-294 IYEVLPKDT
+294 LYEILPKDT
-303 EENKE
+303 AENKE

-331 LKTYPQSEYDEIVRY
+331 LKKYPQSDYDEIVRY

-354 LWRQERDYND
+354 LWRQERVYNE
-364 ENKIKSESNLH
+364 ENKIKSDSNLH
-375 DTDFEE
+375 DADFEE
-381 AMGIYNNLVEKYP
+381 AMGLYNNLVEKYP

-406 GYSYLERGDS
+406 GYSYLDRGDS
-416 FGALKTFQRFVR
+416 FGALKTFQRLVR

-463 EKNAKSVKDRQEA
+463 EQNAKSVKDRQEA
-476 GFRTGDVYFRQGDYQ
+476 GFRKGDVYFRRGDYQ

-502 AYPAATGRFPNA
+502 AYPEATGRFPNA

-644 EYDRATKDLI
+644 EYERATKDLI

-680 IRNFVERGDFIQ
+680 IRSYVDRGDFIQ

-697 SRDQSSWLKG
+697 SRDQSGWLKG
-707 VKRADL
+707 IRRADL
-713 PYYAAKAY
+713 PFYAAKAY
-721 ESAGVL
+721 EAAGVL
-727 GDASEQYRETLV
+727 GDSAEQYRETLA
-739 RLDTQTP
+739 RLESQTP
-746 ETRDVFETPISKES
+746 DTRDVFEAPISKES

-775 AGAETE
+775 AAAEAE

-787 IAKLSESE
+787 LAKLSEVE

-809 RGQTEVA
+809 RGQTDLA
-816 RKFLADVIKS
+816 RKFLADVIKA
-826 MQAKGA
+826 MATKDA
-832 NVAVI
+832 NVAVV

-847 ALKAKDFKSAESS
+847 ALKSKDFKSAESA
-860 IETAIGGIDKGL
+860 IETAISGIDKGL
-872 EALGAPVA
+872 EAQGGPVA
-880 DLEKQKSVAL
+880 DLEKQKAGAL
-890 EIKAEVAL
+890 EVKAEVAL
-898 ARGKPKDAA
+898 ARGKPKEAI
-907 QAYDALLNL
+907 QAFATLLEL
-916 PIANADATRKGFDS
+916 PVANADASRKGFDS
-930 VRYRLGQLQF
+930 VRYRMGKLQF
-940 EAGDLKSAEA
+940 EAGDLKSAET

>member
-1 MARPMSMKKMGSPT
+1 MARPMSMKKMGSPA

-31 SSPVFAQNSGQNS
+31 SSPVFAQTSVQQSGTGS
-44 GQVSGQVSG
+44 G
-53 QIRVEFSRIG
+53 IRVEFSRIG

-69 FEGAGSDRY
+69 FEGTGSDRY
-78 KLERNAKGEVILRLP
+78 KLERNDKGEVVLRIP
-93 SLDEGSMRRLREVA
+93 NLDEASMRRLREVA
-107 DGQVKVLAIEPKA
+107 DGQVKVLSIEPKSV
-120 IDGNVEIRFHA
+120 DGNVEIRFQA
-131 GKEVDYFDYVSDQP
+131 GKDVDFFDYVSDQP

-160 DAKPLAAANESEEKT
+160 DAKPLAAANESEEKAK
-175 TAKPS
+175 AKPS
-180 VAKSVAKTGNKA
+180 SPAKAPQK
-192 DDKTA
+192 
-197 QGREPAG
+197 REPAG

-211 KQGPTGTTTL
+211 KQGPTGATTL

-283 PKLAELQAAPP
+283 PKLGELQAAPP
-294 IYEVLPKDT
+294 IYEILPKDT
-303 EENKE
+303 AENKE

-331 LKTYPQSEYDEIVRY
+331 LKKYPQSEYDEIVRY

-354 LWRQERDYND
+354 LWRQERVYNE
-364 ENKIKSESNLH
+364 ENKIKSDSNLH
-375 DTDFEE
+375 DADFEE
-381 AMGIYNNLVEKYP
+381 AMGLYNNLVEKYP

-406 GYSYLERGDS
+406 GYSYLDRGDS
-416 FGALKTFQRFVR
+416 FGALKTFQRLVR

-463 EKNAKSVKDRQEA
+463 EQNAKSVKDRQEA
-476 GFRTGDVYFRQGDYQ
+476 GFRKGDVYFRRGDYQ

-502 AYPAATGRFPNA
+502 AYPEATGRFPNA

-644 EYDRATKDLI
+644 EYERATKDLI

-680 IRNFVERGDFIQ
+680 IRSYVDRGDFIQ

-697 SRDQSSWLKG
+697 SRDQSGWLKG
-707 VKRADL
+707 IRRADL
-713 PYYAAKAY
+713 PFYAAKAY
-721 ESAGVL
+721 EAAGVL
-727 GDASEQYRETLV
+727 GDSAEQYRETLA
-739 RLDTQTP
+739 RLESQTP
-746 ETRDVFETPISKES
+746 DTRDVFEAPISKES

-775 AGAETE
+775 AAAEAE

-787 IAKLSESE
+787 LAKLSEVE

-809 RGQTEVA
+809 RGQTDLA
-816 RKFLADVIKS
+816 RKFLADVIKA
-826 MQAKGA
+826 MATKDA
-832 NVAVI
+832 NVAVV

-847 ALKAKDFKSAESS
+847 ALKSKDFKSAESA
-860 IETAIGGIDKGL
+860 IETAISGIDKGL
-872 EALGAPVA
+872 EAQGGPVA
-880 DLEKQKSVAL
+880 DLEKQKAGAL
-890 EIKAEVAL
+890 EVKAEVAL
-898 ARGKPKDAA
+898 ARGKPKEAI
-907 QAYDALLNL
+907 QAFATLLEL
-916 PIANADATRKGFDS
+916 PVANADASRKGFDS
-930 VRYRLGQLQF
+930 VRYRMGKLQF
-940 EAGDLKSAEA
+940 EAGDLKSAET

>member
-1 MARPMSMKKMGSPT
+1 MARPMSMKKMGSPA

-31 SSPVFAQNSGQNS
+31 SSPVFAQTSVQQSGTGS
-44 GQVSGQVSG
+44 G
-53 QIRVEFSRIG
+53 IRVEFSRIG

-69 FEGAGSDRY
+69 FEGTGSDRY
-78 KLERNAKGEVILRLP
+78 KLERNDKGEVVLRIP
-93 SLDEGSMRRLREVA
+93 NLDEASMRRLREVA
-107 DGQVKVLAIEPKA
+107 DGQVKVLSIEPKSV
-120 IDGNVEIRFHA
+120 DGNVEIRFQA
-131 GKEVDYFDYVSDQP
+131 GKDVDFFDYVSDQP

-160 DAKPLAAANESEEKT
+160 DAKPLAAANESEEKAK
-175 TAKPS
+175 AKPS
-180 VAKSVAKTGNKA
+180 SPAKDPQK
-192 DDKTA
+192 
-197 QGREPAG
+197 REPAG

-211 KQGPTGTTTL
+211 KQGPTGATTL

-283 PKLAELQAAPP
+283 PKLGELQAAPP
-294 IYEVLPKDT
+294 IYEILPKDT
-303 EENKE
+303 AENKE

-331 LKTYPQSEYDEIVRY
+331 LKKYPQSDYDEIVRY

-354 LWRQERDYND
+354 LWRQERLHNE

-375 DTDFEE
+375 DADFEE
-381 AMGIYNNLVEKYP
+381 AMGLYNNLVEKYP

-406 GYSYLERGDS
+406 GYSYLDRGDS
-416 FGALKTFQRFVR
+416 FGALKTFQRLVR

-463 EKNAKSVKDRQEA
+463 EQNAKSVKDRQEA
-476 GFRTGDVYFRQGDYQ
+476 GFRKGDVYFRRGDYQ

-502 AYPAATGRFPNA
+502 AYPEATGRFPNA

-644 EYDRATKDLI
+644 EYERATKDLI

-680 IRNFVERGDFIQ
+680 IRSYVDRGDFIQ

-697 SRDQSSWLKG
+697 SRDQSGWLKG
-707 VKRADL
+707 IRRADL
-713 PYYAAKAY
+713 PFYAAKAY
-721 ESAGVL
+721 EAAGVL
-727 GDASEQYRETLV
+727 GDSAEQYRETLA
-739 RLDTQTP
+739 RLESQTP
-746 ETRDVFETPISKES
+746 DTRDVFEAPISKES

-775 AGAETE
+775 AAAEAE

-787 IAKLSESE
+787 LAKLSEVE

-809 RGQTEVA
+809 RGQTDLA
-816 RKFLADVIKS
+816 RKFLADVIKA
-826 MQAKGA
+826 MATKDA
-832 NVAVI
+832 NVAVV

-847 ALKAKDFKSAESS
+847 ALKSKDFKSAESA
-860 IETAIGGIDKGL
+860 IETAISGIDKGL
-872 EALGAPVA
+872 EAQGGPVA
-880 DLEKQKSVAL
+880 DLEKQKAGAL
-890 EIKAEVAL
+890 EVKAEVAL
-898 ARGKPKDAA
+898 ARGKPKEAI
-907 QAYDALLNL
+907 QAFATLLEL
-916 PIANADATRKGFDS
+916 PVANADASRKGFDS
-930 VRYRLGQLQF
+930 VRYRMGKLQF
-940 EAGDLKSAEA
+940 EAGDLKSAET

>member
-1 MARPMSMKKMGSPT
+1 MARPMSMKKMGSPA

-31 SSPVFAQNSGQNS
+31 SSPVFAQTSVQQSGTGS
-44 GQVSGQVSG
+44 G
-53 QIRVEFSRIG
+53 IRVEFSRIG

-69 FEGAGSDRY
+69 FEGTGSDRY
-78 KLERNAKGEVILRLP
+78 KLERNDKGEVVLRIP
-93 SLDEGSMRRLREVA
+93 NLDEASMRRLREVA
-107 DGQVKVLAIEPKA
+107 DGQVKVLSIEPKSV
-120 IDGNVEIRFHA
+120 DGNVEIRFQA
-131 GKEVDYFDYVSDQP
+131 GKDVDFFDYVSDQP

-160 DAKPLAAANESEEKT
+160 DAKPLAAANEPEEKAK
-175 TAKPS
+175 AKPS
-180 VAKSVAKTGNKA
+180 SPAKDPQK
-192 DDKTA
+192 
-197 QGREPAG
+197 REPAG

-211 KQGPTGTTTL
+211 KQGPTGATTL

-283 PKLAELQAAPP
+283 PKLGELQAAPP
-294 IYEVLPKDT
+294 IYEILPKDT
-303 EENKE
+303 AENKE

-331 LKTYPQSEYDEIVRY
+331 LKKYPQSDYDEIVRY

-354 LWRQERDYND
+354 LWRQERVYNE
-364 ENKIKSESNLH
+364 ENKIKSDSNLH
-375 DTDFEE
+375 DADFEE
-381 AMGIYNNLVEKYP
+381 AMGLYNNLVEKYP

-406 GYSYLERGDS
+406 GYSYLDRGDS
-416 FGALKTFQRFVR
+416 FGALKTFQRLVR

-463 EKNAKSVKDRQEA
+463 EQNAKSVKDRQEA
-476 GFRTGDVYFRQGDYQ
+476 GFRKGDVYFRRGDYQ

-502 AYPAATGRFPNA
+502 AYPEATGRFPNA

-644 EYDRATKDLI
+644 EYERATKDLI

-680 IRNFVERGDFIQ
+680 IRSYVDRGDFIQ

-697 SRDQSSWLKG
+697 SRDQSGWLKG
-707 VKRADL
+707 IRRADL
-713 PYYAAKAY
+713 PFYAAKAY
-721 ESAGVL
+721 EAAGVL
-727 GDASEQYRETLV
+727 GDSAEQYRETLA
-739 RLDTQTP
+739 RLESQTP
-746 ETRDVFETPISKES
+746 DTRDVFEAPISKES

-775 AGAETE
+775 AAAEAE

-787 IAKLSESE
+787 LAKLSEVE

-809 RGQTEVA
+809 RGQTDLA
-816 RKFLADVIKS
+816 RKFLADVIKA
-826 MQAKGA
+826 MATKDA
-832 NVAVI
+832 NVAVV

-847 ALKAKDFKSAESS
+847 ALKSKDFKSAESA
-860 IETAIGGIDKGL
+860 IETAISGIDKGL
-872 EALGAPVA
+872 EAQGGPVA
-880 DLEKQKSVAL
+880 DLEKQKAGAL
-890 EIKAEVAL
+890 EVKAEVAL
-898 ARGKPKDAA
+898 ARGKPKEAI
-907 QAYDALLNL
+907 QAFATLLEL
-916 PIANADATRKGFDS
+916 PVANADASRKGFDS
-930 VRYRLGQLQF
+930 VRYRMGKLQF
-940 EAGDLKSAEA
+940 EAGDLKSAET

>member
-1 MARPMSMKKMGSPT
+1 MARPMSMKKMGSPA

-31 SSPVFAQNSGQNS
+31 SSPVFAQTSVQQSGTGS
-44 GQVSGQVSG
+44 G
-53 QIRVEFSRIG
+53 IRVEFSRIG

-69 FEGAGSDRY
+69 FEGTGSDRY
-78 KLERNAKGEVILRLP
+78 KLERNDKGEVVLRIP
-93 SLDEGSMRRLREVA
+93 NLDEASMRRLREVA
-107 DGQVKVLAIEPKA
+107 DGQVKVLSIEPKSV
-120 IDGNVEIRFHA
+120 DGNVEIRFQA
-131 GKEVDYFDYVSDQP
+131 GKDVDFFDYVSDQP

-160 DAKPLAAANESEEKT
+160 DAKPLAAANESEEKAK
-175 TAKPS
+175 AKPS
-180 VAKSVAKTGNKA
+180 SPAKAPQK
-192 DDKTA
+192 
-197 QGREPAG
+197 REPAG

-211 KQGPTGTTTL
+211 KQGPTGATTL

-283 PKLAELQAAPP
+283 PKLGELQAAPP
-294 IYEVLPKDT
+294 IYEILPKDT
-303 EENKE
+303 AENKE

-331 LKTYPQSEYDEIVRY
+331 LKKYPQSDYDEIVRY

-354 LWRQERDYND
+354 LWRQERVYNE

-375 DTDFEE
+375 DADFEE
-381 AMGIYNNLVEKYP
+381 AMGLYNNLVEKYP

-406 GYSYLERGDS
+406 GYSYLDRGDS
-416 FGALKTFQRFVR
+416 FGALKTFQRLVR

-463 EKNAKSVKDRQEA
+463 EQNAKSVKDRQEA
-476 GFRTGDVYFRQGDYQ
+476 GFRKGDVYFRRGDYQ

-496 YDRAIK
+496 YGRAIK
-502 AYPAATGRFPNA
+502 AYPEATGRFPNA

-620 RDADLPFIQEFRVI
+620 RDADLPFIQEFRLI

-644 EYDRATKDLI
+644 EYERATKDLI

-680 IRNFVERGDFIQ
+680 IRSYVDRGDFIQ

-697 SRDQSSWLKG
+697 SRDQSGWLKG
-707 VKRADL
+707 IRRADL
-713 PYYAAKAY
+713 PFYAAKAY
-721 ESAGVL
+721 EAAGVL
-727 GDASEQYRETLV
+727 GDSAEQYRETLA
-739 RLDTQTP
+739 RLESQTP
-746 ETRDVFETPISKES
+746 DTRDVFEAPISKES

-775 AGAETE
+775 AAAEAE

-787 IAKLSESE
+787 LAKLSEVE

-809 RGQTEVA
+809 RGQTDLA
-816 RKFLADVIKS
+816 RKFLADVIKA
-826 MQAKGA
+826 MATKDA
-832 NVAVI
+832 NVAVV

-847 ALKAKDFKSAESS
+847 ALKSKDFKSAESA
-860 IETAIGGIDKGL
+860 IETAISGIDKGL
-872 EALGAPVA
+872 EAQGGPVA
-880 DLEKQKSVAL
+880 DLEKQKAGAL
-890 EIKAEVAL
+890 EVKAEVAL
-898 ARGKPKDAA
+898 ARGKPKEAI
-907 QAYDALLNL
+907 QAFATLLEL
-916 PIANADATRKGFDS
+916 PVANADASRKGFDS
-930 VRYRLGQLQF
+930 VRYRMGKLQF

>member
-1 MARPMSMKKMGSPT
+1 MARPMSMKKMGSPA

-31 SSPVFAQNSGQNS
+31 SSPVFAQTSVQQSGTGS
-44 GQVSGQVSG
+44 G
-53 QIRVEFSRIG
+53 IRVEFSRIG

-69 FEGAGSDRY
+69 FEGTGSDRY
-78 KLERNAKGEVILRLP
+78 KLERNDKGEVVLRIP
-93 SLDEGSMRRLREVA
+93 NLDEASMRRLREVA
-107 DGQVKVLAIEPKA
+107 DGQVKVLSIEPKSV
-120 IDGNVEIRFHA
+120 DGNVEIRFQA
-131 GKEVDYFDYVSDQP
+131 GKDVDFFDYVSDQP

-160 DAKPLAAANESEEKT
+160 DAKPLAAANEVEEKAK
-175 TAKPS
+175 AKPS
-180 VAKSVAKTGNKA
+180 SPAKAPQK
-192 DDKTA
+192 
-197 QGREPAG
+197 REPAG

-211 KQGPTGTTTL
+211 KQGPTGATTL
-221 SAEPASLAEQIASRK
+221 SAEPASLAEQVASRK

-283 PKLAELQAAPP
+283 PKLGELQATPP
-294 IYEVLPKDT
+294 IYEILPKDT
-303 EENKE
+303 DENKE

-331 LKTYPQSEYDEIVRY
+331 LKKYPQSDYDEIVRY

-354 LWRQERDYND
+354 LWRQERLHNE

-375 DTDFEE
+375 DADFEE
-381 AMGIYNNLVEKYP
+381 AMGLYNNLVEKYP

-406 GYSYLERGDS
+406 GYSYLDRGDS
-416 FGALKTFQRFVR
+416 FGALKTFQRLVR

-463 EKNAKSVKDRQEA
+463 EQNAKSVKDRQEA
-476 GFRTGDVYFRQGDYQ
+476 GFRKGDVYFRRGDYQ

-502 AYPAATGRFPNA
+502 TYPEATGRFPNA

-644 EYDRATKDLI
+644 EYERATKDLI

-680 IRNFVERGDFIQ
+680 IRSYVDRGDFIQ

-697 SRDQSSWLKG
+697 SRDQSGWLKG
-707 VKRADL
+707 IRRADL
-713 PYYAAKAY
+713 PFYAAKAY
-721 ESAGVL
+721 EAAGVL
-727 GDASEQYRETLV
+727 GDSAEQYRETLA
-739 RLDTQTP
+739 RLESQTP
-746 ETRDVFETPISKES
+746 DTRDVFEAPISKES

-775 AGAETE
+775 AAAEAE

-787 IAKLSESE
+787 LAKLSEVE

-809 RGQTEVA
+809 RGQTDLA
-816 RKFLADVIKS
+816 RKFLADVIKA
-826 MQAKGA
+826 MATKDA
-832 NVAVI
+832 NVAVV

-847 ALKAKDFKSAESS
+847 ALKSKDFKSAESA
-860 IETAIGGIDKGL
+860 IETAISGIDKGL
-872 EALGAPVA
+872 EAQGGPVA
-880 DLEKQKSVAL
+880 DLEKQKAGAL
-890 EIKAEVAL
+890 EVKAEVAL
-898 ARGKPKDAA
+898 ARGKPKEAI
-907 QAYDALLNL
+907 QAFATLLEL
-916 PIANADATRKGFDS
+916 PVANADASRKGFDS
-930 VRYRLGQLQF
+930 VRYRMGKLQF

>member
-1 MARPMSMKKMGSPT
+1 MARPMSMKKMGSPA

-31 SSPVFAQNSGQNS
+31 SSPVFAQTSVQQSGTGS
-44 GQVSGQVSG
+44 G
-53 QIRVEFSRIG
+53 IRVEFSRIG

-69 FEGAGSDRY
+69 FEGTGSDRY
-78 KLERNAKGEVILRLP
+78 KLERNDKGEVVLRIP
-93 SLDEGSMRRLREVA
+93 NLDEASMRRLREVA
-107 DGQVKVLAIEPKA
+107 DGQVKVLSIEPKSV
-120 IDGNVEIRFHA
+120 DGNVEIRFQA
-131 GKEVDYFDYVSDQP
+131 GKDVDFFDYVSDQP

-160 DAKPLAAANESEEKT
+160 DAKPLAAANESEEKAK
-175 TAKPS
+175 AKPS
-180 VAKSVAKTGNKA
+180 SPAKAPQK
-192 DDKTA
+192 
-197 QGREPAG
+197 REPAG

-211 KQGPTGTTTL
+211 KQGPTGATTL

-283 PKLAELQAAPP
+283 PKLGELQAAPP
-294 IYEVLPKDT
+294 IYEILPKDT
-303 EENKE
+303 AENKE

-331 LKTYPQSEYDEIVRY
+331 LKKYPQSEYDEIVRY

-354 LWRQERDYND
+354 LWRQERVYNE
-364 ENKIKSESNLH
+364 ENKIKSDSNLH
-375 DTDFEE
+375 DADFEE
-381 AMGIYNNLVEKYP
+381 AMGLYNNLVEKYP

-406 GYSYLERGDS
+406 GYSYLDRGDS
-416 FGALKTFQRFVR
+416 FGALKTFQRLVR

-463 EKNAKSVKDRQEA
+463 EQNAKSVKDRQEA
-476 GFRTGDVYFRQGDYQ
+476 GFRKGDVYFRRGDYQ

-502 AYPAATGRFPNA
+502 AYPEATGRFPNA

-644 EYDRATKDLI
+644 EYERATKDLI

-680 IRNFVERGDFIQ
+680 IRSYVDRGDFIQ

-697 SRDQSSWLKG
+697 SRDQSGWLKG
-707 VKRADL
+707 IRRADL
-713 PYYAAKAY
+713 PFYAAKAY
-721 ESAGVL
+721 EAAGVL
-727 GDASEQYRETLV
+727 GDSAEQYRETLA
-739 RLDTQTP
+739 RLESQTP
-746 ETRDVFETPISKES
+746 DTRDVFEAPISKES

-775 AGAETE
+775 AAAEAE

-787 IAKLSESE
+787 LAKLSEVE

-809 RGQTEVA
+809 RGQTDLA
-816 RKFLADVIKS
+816 RKFLADVIKA
-826 MQAKGA
+826 MATKDA
-832 NVAVI
+832 NVAVV

-847 ALKAKDFKSAESS
+847 ALKSKDFKSAESA
-860 IETAIGGIDKGL
+860 IETAISGIDKGL
-872 EALGAPVA
+872 EAQGGPVA
-880 DLEKQKSVAL
+880 DLEKQKAGAL
-890 EIKAEVAL
+890 EVKAEVAL
-898 ARGKPKDAA
+898 ARGKPKEAI
-907 QAYDALLNL
+907 QAFATLLEL
-916 PIANADATRKGFDS
+916 PVANADASRKGFDS
-930 VRYRLGQLQF
+930 VRYRMGKLQF

>member
-1 MARPMSMKKMGSPT
+1 MARPMSMKKMGSPA

-31 SSPVFAQNSGQNS
+31 SSPVFAQTSVQQSGTGS
-44 GQVSGQVSG
+44 G
-53 QIRVEFSRIG
+53 IRVEFSRIG

-69 FEGAGSDRY
+69 FEGTGSDRY
-78 KLERNAKGEVILRLP
+78 KLERNDKGEVVLRIP
-93 SLDEGSMRRLREVA
+93 NLDEASMRRLREVA
-107 DGQVKVLAIEPKA
+107 DGQVKVLSIEPKSV
-120 IDGNVEIRFHA
+120 DGNVEIRFQA
-131 GKEVDYFDYVSDQP
+131 GKDVDFFDYVSDQP

-160 DAKPLAAANESEEKT
+160 DAKPLAAANESEEKAK
-175 TAKPS
+175 AKPS
-180 VAKSVAKTGNKA
+180 SPAKAPQK
-192 DDKTA
+192 
-197 QGREPAG
+197 REPAG

-211 KQGPTGTTTL
+211 KQGPTGATTL

-283 PKLAELQAAPP
+283 PKLGELQAAPP
-294 IYEVLPKDT
+294 LYEILPKDT
-303 EENKE
+303 AENKE

-331 LKTYPQSEYDEIVRY
+331 LKKYPQSDYDEIVRY

-354 LWRQERDYND
+354 LWRQERVYNE
-364 ENKIKSESNLH
+364 ENKIKSDSNLH
-375 DTDFEE
+375 DADFEE
-381 AMGIYNNLVEKYP
+381 AMGLYNNLVEKYP

-406 GYSYLERGDS
+406 GYSYLDRGDS
-416 FGALKTFQRFVR
+416 FGALKTFQRLVR

-463 EKNAKSVKDRQEA
+463 EQNAKSVKDRQEA
-476 GFRTGDVYFRQGDYQ
+476 GFRKGDVYFRRGDYQ

-502 AYPAATGRFPNA
+502 AYPEATGRFPNA

-644 EYDRATKDLI
+644 EYERATKDLI

-680 IRNFVERGDFIQ
+680 IRSYVDRGDFIQ

-697 SRDQSSWLKG
+697 SRDQSGWLKG
-707 VKRADL
+707 IRRADL
-713 PYYAAKAY
+713 PFYAAKAY
-721 ESAGVL
+721 EAAGVL
-727 GDASEQYRETLV
+727 GDSAEQYRETLA
-739 RLDTQTP
+739 RLESQTP
-746 ETRDVFETPISKES
+746 DTRDVFEAPISKES

-775 AGAETE
+775 AAAEAE

-787 IAKLSESE
+787 LAKLSEVE

-809 RGQTEVA
+809 RGQTDLA
-816 RKFLADVIKS
+816 RKFLADVIKA
-826 MQAKGA
+826 MATKDA
-832 NVAVI
+832 NVAVV

-847 ALKAKDFKSAESS
+847 ALKSKDFKSAESA
-860 IETAIGGIDKGL
+860 IETAISGIDKGL
-872 EALGAPVA
+872 EAQGGPVA
-880 DLEKQKSVAL
+880 DLEKQKAGAL
-890 EIKAEVAL
+890 EVKAEVAL
-898 ARGKPKDAA
+898 ARGKPKEAI
-907 QAYDALLNL
+907 QAFATLLEL
-916 PIANADATRKGFDS
+916 PVANADASRKGFDS
-930 VRYRLGQLQF
+930 VRYRMGKLQF
-940 EAGDLKSAEA
+940 EAGDLKAAEA

>member
-1 MARPMSMKKMGSPT
+1 MARPMSMKKMGSPA

-31 SSPVFAQNSGQNS
+31 SSPVFAQTSVQQSGTGS
-44 GQVSGQVSG
+44 G
-53 QIRVEFSRIG
+53 IRVEFSRIG

-69 FEGAGSDRY
+69 FEGTGSDRY
-78 KLERNAKGEVILRLP
+78 KLERNDKGEVVLRIP
-93 SLDEGSMRRLREVA
+93 NLDEASMRRLREVA
-107 DGQVKVLAIEPKA
+107 DGQVKVLSIEPKSV
-120 IDGNVEIRFHA
+120 DGNVEIRFQA
-131 GKEVDYFDYVSDQP
+131 GKDVDFFDYVSDQP

-160 DAKPLAAANESEEKT
+160 DAKPLAAANESEEKAK
-175 TAKPS
+175 AKPS
-180 VAKSVAKTGNKA
+180 SPAKAPQK
-192 DDKTA
+192 
-197 QGREPAG
+197 REPAG

-211 KQGPTGTTTL
+211 KQGPTGATTL
-221 SAEPASLAEQIASRK
+221 SAEPASLAEQVASRK

-283 PKLAELQAAPP
+283 PKLGELQATPP
-294 IYEVLPKDT
+294 IYEILPKDT
-303 EENKE
+303 DENKE

-331 LKTYPQSEYDEIVRY
+331 LKKYPQSDYDEIVRY

-354 LWRQERDYND
+354 LWRQERLHNE

-375 DTDFEE
+375 DADFEE
-381 AMGIYNNLVEKYP
+381 AMGLYNNLVEKYP

-406 GYSYLERGDS
+406 GYSYLDRGDS
-416 FGALKTFQRFVR
+416 FGALKTFQRLVR

-463 EKNAKSVKDRQEA
+463 EQNAKSVKDRQEA
-476 GFRTGDVYFRQGDYQ
+476 GFRKGDVYFRRGDYQ

-502 AYPAATGRFPNA
+502 AYPEATGRFPNA

-644 EYDRATKDLI
+644 EYERATKDLI

-680 IRNFVERGDFIQ
+680 IRSYVDRGDFIQ

-697 SRDQSSWLKG
+697 SRDQSGWLKG
-707 VKRADL
+707 IRRADL
-713 PYYAAKAY
+713 PFYAAKAY
-721 ESAGVL
+721 EAAGVL
-727 GDASEQYRETLV
+727 GDSAEQYRETLA
-739 RLDTQTP
+739 RLESQTP
-746 ETRDVFETPISKES
+746 DTRDVFEAPISKES

-775 AGAETE
+775 AAAEAE

-787 IAKLSESE
+787 LAKLSEVE

-809 RGQTEVA
+809 RGQTDLA
-816 RKFLADVIKS
+816 RKFLADVIKA
-826 MQAKGA
+826 MATKDA
-832 NVAVI
+832 NVAVV

-847 ALKAKDFKSAESS
+847 ALKSKDFKSAESA
-860 IETAIGGIDKGL
+860 IETAISGIDKGL
-872 EALGAPVA
+872 EAQGGPVA
-880 DLEKQKSVAL
+880 DLEKQKAGAL
-890 EIKAEVAL
+890 EVKAEVAL
-898 ARGKPKDAA
+898 ARGKPKEAI
-907 QAYDALLNL
+907 QAFATLLEL
-916 PIANADATRKGFDS
+916 PVANADASRKGFDS
-930 VRYRLGQLQF
+930 VRYRMGKLQF

>member
-1 MARPMSMKKMGSPT
+1 MARPMSMKKMGSPA

-31 SSPVFAQNSGQNS
+31 SSPVFAQTSVQQSGTGS
-44 GQVSGQVSG
+44 G
-53 QIRVEFSRIG
+53 IRVEFSRIG

-69 FEGAGSDRY
+69 FEGTGSDRY
-78 KLERNAKGEVILRLP
+78 KLERNDKGEVVLRIP
-93 SLDEGSMRRLREVA
+93 NLDEASMRRLREVA
-107 DGQVKVLAIEPKA
+107 DGQVKVLSIEPKSV
-120 IDGNVEIRFHA
+120 DGNVEIRFQA
-131 GKEVDYFDYVSDQP
+131 GKDVDFFDYVSDQP

-160 DAKPLAAANESEEKT
+160 DAKPLAAANESEEKAK
-175 TAKPS
+175 AKPS
-180 VAKSVAKTGNKA
+180 SPAKAPQK
-192 DDKTA
+192 
-197 QGREPAG
+197 REPAG

-211 KQGPTGTTTL
+211 KQGPTGATTL

-283 PKLAELQAAPP
+283 PKLGELQAAPP
-294 IYEVLPKDT
+294 LYEILPKDT
-303 EENKE
+303 AENKE

-331 LKTYPQSEYDEIVRY
+331 LKKYPQSEYDEIVRY

-354 LWRQERDYND
+354 LWRQERVYNE
-364 ENKIKSESNLH
+364 ENKIKSDSNLH
-375 DTDFEE
+375 DADFEE
-381 AMGIYNNLVEKYP
+381 AMGLYNNLVEKYP

-406 GYSYLERGDS
+406 GYSYLDRGDS
-416 FGALKTFQRFVR
+416 FGALKTFQRLVR

-463 EKNAKSVKDRQEA
+463 EQNAKSVKDRQEA
-476 GFRTGDVYFRQGDYQ
+476 GFRKGDVYFRRGDYQ

-502 AYPAATGRFPNA
+502 AYPEATGRFPNA

-644 EYDRATKDLI
+644 EYERATKDLI

-680 IRNFVERGDFIQ
+680 IRSYVDRGDFIQ

-697 SRDQSSWLKG
+697 SRDQSGWLKG
-707 VKRADL
+707 IRRADL
-713 PYYAAKAY
+713 PFYAAKAY
-721 ESAGVL
+721 EAAGVL
-727 GDASEQYRETLV
+727 GDSAEQYRETLA
-739 RLDTQTP
+739 RLESQTP
-746 ETRDVFETPISKES
+746 DTRDVFEAPISKES

-775 AGAETE
+775 AAAEAE

-787 IAKLSESE
+787 LAKLSEVE

-809 RGQTEVA
+809 RGQTDLA
-816 RKFLADVIKS
+816 RKFLADVIKA
-826 MQAKGA
+826 MATKDA
-832 NVAVI
+832 NVAVV

-847 ALKAKDFKSAESS
+847 ALKSKDFKSAESA
-860 IETAIGGIDKGL
+860 IETAISGIDKGL
-872 EALGAPVA
+872 EAQGGPVA
-880 DLEKQKSVAL
+880 DLEKQKAGAL
-890 EIKAEVAL
+890 EVKAEVAL
-898 ARGKPKDAA
+898 ARGKPKEAI
-907 QAYDALLNL
+907 QAFATLLEL
-916 PIANADATRKGFDS
+916 PVANADASRKGFDS
-930 VRYRLGQLQF
+930 VRYRMGKLQF
-940 EAGDLKSAEA
+940 EAGDLKSAET

>member
-1 MARPMSMKKMGSPT
+1 MARPMSMKKMGSPA

-31 SSPVFAQNSGQNS
+31 SSPVFAQTSVQQSGTGS
-44 GQVSGQVSG
+44 G
-53 QIRVEFSRIG
+53 IRVEFSRIG

-69 FEGAGSDRY
+69 FEGTGSDRY
-78 KLERNAKGEVILRLP
+78 KLERNDKGEVVLRIP
-93 SLDEGSMRRLREVA
+93 NLDEASMRRLREVA
-107 DGQVKVLAIEPKA
+107 DGQVKVLSIEPKSV
-120 IDGNVEIRFHA
+120 DGNVEIRFQA
-131 GKEVDYFDYVSDQP
+131 GKDVDFFDYVSDQP

-160 DAKPLAAANESEEKT
+160 DAKPLAAANESEEKAK
-175 TAKPS
+175 AKPS
-180 VAKSVAKTGNKA
+180 SPAKAPQK
-192 DDKTA
+192 
-197 QGREPAG
+197 REPAG

-211 KQGPTGTTTL
+211 KQGPTGATTL

-283 PKLAELQAAPP
+283 PKLGELQAAPP
-294 IYEVLPKDT
+294 IYEILPKDT
-303 EENKE
+303 AENKE

-331 LKTYPQSEYDEIVRY
+331 LKKYPQSDYDEIVRY

-354 LWRQERDYND
+354 LWRQERVYNE
-364 ENKIKSESNLH
+364 ENKIKSDSNLH
-375 DTDFEE
+375 DADFEE
-381 AMGIYNNLVEKYP
+381 AMGLYNNLVEKYP

-406 GYSYLERGDS
+406 GYSYLDRGDS
-416 FGALKTFQRFVR
+416 FGALKTFQRLVR

-456 LKELTDV
+456 VKELTDV
-463 EKNAKSVKDRQEA
+463 EQNAKSVKDRQEA
-476 GFRTGDVYFRQGDYQ
+476 GFRKGDVYFRRGDYQ

-502 AYPAATGRFPNA
+502 AYPEATGRFPNA

-644 EYDRATKDLI
+644 EYERATKDLI

-680 IRNFVERGDFIQ
+680 IRSYVDRGDFIQ

-697 SRDQSSWLKG
+697 SRDQSGWLKG
-707 VKRADL
+707 IRRADL
-713 PYYAAKAY
+713 PFYAAKAY
-721 ESAGVL
+721 EAAGVL
-727 GDASEQYRETLV
+727 GDSAEQYRETLA
-739 RLDTQTP
+739 RLESQTP
-746 ETRDVFETPISKES
+746 DTRDVFEAPISKES

-775 AGAETE
+775 AAAEAE

-787 IAKLSESE
+787 LAKLSEVE

-809 RGQTEVA
+809 RGQTDLA
-816 RKFLADVIKS
+816 RKFLADVIKA
-826 MQAKGA
+826 MATKDA
-832 NVAVI
+832 NVAVV

-847 ALKAKDFKSAESS
+847 ALKSKDFKSAESA
-860 IETAIGGIDKGL
+860 IETAISGIDKGL
-872 EALGAPVA
+872 EAQGGPVA
-880 DLEKQKSVAL
+880 DLEKQKAGAL
-890 EIKAEVAL
+890 EVKAEVAL
-898 ARGKPKDAA
+898 ARGKPKEAI
-907 QAYDALLNL
+907 QAFATLLEL
-916 PIANADATRKGFDS
+916 PVANADASRKGFDS
-930 VRYRLGQLQF
+930 VRYRMGKLQF

>member
-1 MARPMSMKKMGSPT
+1 MARPMSMKKMGSPA

-31 SSPVFAQNSGQNS
+31 SSPVFAQTSVQQSGTGS
-44 GQVSGQVSG
+44 G
-53 QIRVEFSRIG
+53 IRVEFSRIG

-69 FEGAGSDRY
+69 FEGTGSDRY
-78 KLERNAKGEVILRLP
+78 KLERNDKGEVVLRIP
-93 SLDEGSMRRLREVA
+93 NLDEASMRRLREVA
-107 DGQVKVLAIEPKA
+107 DGQVKVLSIEPKSV
-120 IDGNVEIRFHA
+120 DGNVEIRFQA
-131 GKEVDYFDYVSDQP
+131 GKDVDFFDYVSDQP

-160 DAKPLAAANESEEKT
+160 DAKPLAAANESEEKAK
-175 TAKPS
+175 AKPS
-180 VAKSVAKTGNKA
+180 SPAKAPQK
-192 DDKTA
+192 
-197 QGREPAG
+197 REPAG

-211 KQGPTGTTTL
+211 KQGPTGATTL

-283 PKLAELQAAPP
+283 PKLGELQAAPP
-294 IYEVLPKDT
+294 IYEILPKDT
-303 EENKE
+303 AENKE

-331 LKTYPQSEYDEIVRY
+331 LKKYPQSDYDEIVRY

-354 LWRQERDYND
+354 LWRQERLHNE

-375 DTDFEE
+375 DADFEE
-381 AMGIYNNLVEKYP
+381 AMGLYNNLVEKYP

-406 GYSYLERGDS
+406 GYSYLDRGDS
-416 FGALKTFQRFVR
+416 FGALKTFQRLVR

-463 EKNAKSVKDRQEA
+463 EQNAKSVKDRQEA
-476 GFRTGDVYFRQGDYQ
+476 GFRKGDVYFRRGDYQ

-502 AYPAATGRFPNA
+502 AYPEATGRFPNA

-644 EYDRATKDLI
+644 EYERATKDLI

-680 IRNFVERGDFIQ
+680 IRSYVDRGDFIQ

-697 SRDQSSWLKG
+697 SRDQSGWLKG
-707 VKRADL
+707 IRRADL
-713 PYYAAKAY
+713 PFYAAKAY
-721 ESAGVL
+721 EAAGVL
-727 GDASEQYRETLV
+727 GDSAEQYRETLA
-739 RLDTQTP
+739 RLESQTP
-746 ETRDVFETPISKES
+746 DTRDVFEAPISKES

-775 AGAETE
+775 AAAEAE

-787 IAKLSESE
+787 LAKLSEVE

-809 RGQTEVA
+809 RGQTDLA
-816 RKFLADVIKS
+816 RKFLADVIKA
-826 MQAKGA
+826 MATKDA
-832 NVAVI
+832 NVAVV

-847 ALKAKDFKSAESS
+847 ALKSKDFKSAESA
-860 IETAIGGIDKGL
+860 IETAISGIDKGL
-872 EALGAPVA
+872 EAQGGPVA
-880 DLEKQKSVAL
+880 DLEKQKAGAL
-890 EIKAEVAL
+890 EVKAEVAL
-898 ARGKPKDAA
+898 ARGKPKEAI
-907 QAYDALLNL
+907 QAFATLLEL
-916 PIANADATRKGFDS
+916 PVANADASRKGFDS
-930 VRYRLGQLQF
+930 VRYRMGKLQF
-940 EAGDLKSAEA
+940 EAGDLKAAEA

>member
-1 MARPMSMKKMGSPT
+1 MARPMSMKKMGSPA

-31 SSPVFAQNSGQNS
+31 SSPVFAQTSVQQSGTGS
-44 GQVSGQVSG
+44 G
-53 QIRVEFSRIG
+53 IRVEFSRIG

-69 FEGAGSDRY
+69 FEGTGSDRY
-78 KLERNAKGEVILRLP
+78 KLERNDKGEVVLRIP
-93 SLDEGSMRRLREVA
+93 NLDEASMRRLREVA
-107 DGQVKVLAIEPKA
+107 DGQVKVLSIEPKSV
-120 IDGNVEIRFHA
+120 DGNVEIRFQA
-131 GKEVDYFDYVSDQP
+131 GKDVDFFDYVSDQP

-160 DAKPLAAANESEEKT
+160 DAKPLAAANESEEKAK
-175 TAKPS
+175 AKPS
-180 VAKSVAKTGNKA
+180 SPAKAPQK
-192 DDKTA
+192 
-197 QGREPAG
+197 REPAG

-211 KQGPTGTTTL
+211 KQGPTGATTL

-283 PKLAELQAAPP
+283 PKLGELQAAPP
-294 IYEVLPKDT
+294 IYEILPKDT
-303 EENKE
+303 AENKE

-331 LKTYPQSEYDEIVRY
+331 LKKYPQSDYDEIVRY

-354 LWRQERDYND
+354 LWRQERLHNE

-375 DTDFEE
+375 DADFEE
-381 AMGIYNNLVEKYP
+381 AMGLYNNLVEKYP

-406 GYSYLERGDS
+406 GYSYLDRGDS
-416 FGALKTFQRFVR
+416 FGALKTFQRLVR

-463 EKNAKSVKDRQEA
+463 EQNAKSVKDRQEA
-476 GFRTGDVYFRQGDYQ
+476 GFRKGDVYFRRGDYQ

-502 AYPAATGRFPNA
+502 AYPEATGRFPNA

-644 EYDRATKDLI
+644 EYERATKDLI

-680 IRNFVERGDFIQ
+680 IRSYVDRGDFIQ

-697 SRDQSSWLKG
+697 SRDQSGWLKG
-707 VKRADL
+707 IRRADL
-713 PYYAAKAY
+713 PFYAAKAY
-721 ESAGVL
+721 EAAGVL
-727 GDASEQYRETLV
+727 GDSAEQYRETLA
-739 RLDTQTP
+739 RLESQTP
-746 ETRDVFETPISKES
+746 DTRDVFEAPISKES

-775 AGAETE
+775 AAAEAE

-787 IAKLSESE
+787 LAKLSEVE

-809 RGQTEVA
+809 RGQTDLA
-816 RKFLADVIKS
+816 RKFLADVIKA
-826 MQAKGA
+826 MATKDA
-832 NVAVI
+832 NVAVV

-847 ALKAKDFKSAESS
+847 ALKSKDFKSAESA
-860 IETAIGGIDKGL
+860 IETAISGIDKGL
-872 EALGAPVA
+872 EAQGGPVA
-880 DLEKQKSVAL
+880 DLEKQKAGAL
-890 EIKAEVAL
+890 EVKAEVAL
-898 ARGKPKDAA
+898 ARGKPKEAI
-907 QAYDALLNL
+907 QAFATLLEL
-916 PIANADATRKGFDS
+916 PVANADASRKGFDS
-930 VRYRLGQLQF
+930 VRYRMGKLQF

>member
-1 MARPMSMKKMGSPT
+1 MARPMSMKKMGSPA

-31 SSPVFAQNSGQNS
+31 SSPVFAQTSVQQSGTGS
-44 GQVSGQVSG
+44 G
-53 QIRVEFSRIG
+53 IRVEFSRIG

-69 FEGAGSDRY
+69 FEGTGSDRY
-78 KLERNAKGEVILRLP
+78 KLERNDKGEVVLRIP
-93 SLDEGSMRRLREVA
+93 NLDEASMRRLREVA
-107 DGQVKVLAIEPKA
+107 DGQVKVLSIEPKSV
-120 IDGNVEIRFHA
+120 DGNVEIRFQA
-131 GKEVDYFDYVSDQP
+131 GKDVDFFDYVSDQP

-160 DAKPLAAANESEEKT
+160 DAKPLAAANESEEKAK
-175 TAKPS
+175 AKPS
-180 VAKSVAKTGNKA
+180 SPAKAPQK
-192 DDKTA
+192 
-197 QGREPAG
+197 REPAG

-211 KQGPTGTTTL
+211 KQGPTGATTL

-283 PKLAELQAAPP
+283 PKLGELQAAPP
-294 IYEVLPKDT
+294 IYEILPKDT
-303 EENKE
+303 AENKE

-331 LKTYPQSEYDEIVRY
+331 LKKYPQSEYDEIVRY

-354 LWRQERDYND
+354 LWRQERVYNE
-364 ENKIKSESNLH
+364 ENKIKSDSNLH
-375 DTDFEE
+375 DADFEE
-381 AMGIYNNLVEKYP
+381 AMGLYNNLVEKYP

-406 GYSYLERGDS
+406 GYSYLDRGDS
-416 FGALKTFQRFVR
+416 FGALKTLQRLVR

-463 EKNAKSVKDRQEA
+463 EQNAKSVKDRQEA
-476 GFRTGDVYFRQGDYQ
+476 GFRKGDVYFRRGDYQ

-502 AYPAATGRFPNA
+502 AYPEATGRFPNA

-644 EYDRATKDLI
+644 EYERATKDLI

-680 IRNFVERGDFIQ
+680 IRSYVDRGDFIQ

-697 SRDQSSWLKG
+697 SRDQSGWLKG
-707 VKRADL
+707 IRRADL
-713 PYYAAKAY
+713 PFYAAKAY
-721 ESAGVL
+721 EAAGVL
-727 GDASEQYRETLV
+727 GDSAEQYRETLA
-739 RLDTQTP
+739 RLESQTP
-746 ETRDVFETPISKES
+746 DTRDVFEAPISKES

-775 AGAETE
+775 AAAEAE

-787 IAKLSESE
+787 LATLSEVE

-809 RGQTEVA
+809 RGQTDLA
-816 RKFLADVIKS
+816 RKFLADVIKA
-826 MQAKGA
+826 MATKDA
-832 NVAVI
+832 NVAVV

-847 ALKAKDFKSAESS
+847 ALKSKDFKSAESA
-860 IETAIGGIDKGL
+860 IETAISGIDKGL
-872 EALGAPVA
+872 EAQGGPVA
-880 DLEKQKSVAL
+880 DLEKQKAGAL
-890 EIKAEVAL
+890 EVKAEVAL
-898 ARGKPKDAA
+898 ARGKPKEAI
-907 QAYDALLNL
+907 QAFATLLEL
-916 PIANADATRKGFDS
+916 PVANADASRKGFDS
-930 VRYRLGQLQF
+930 VRYRMGKLQF
-940 EAGDLKSAEA
+940 EAGDLKSAET

>member
-1 MARPMSMKKMGSPT
+1 MARPMSMKKMGSPA

-31 SSPVFAQNSGQNS
+31 SSPVFAQTSVQQSGTGS
-44 GQVSGQVSG
+44 G
-53 QIRVEFSRIG
+53 IRVEFSRIG

-69 FEGAGSDRY
+69 FEGTGSDRY
-78 KLERNAKGEVILRLP
+78 KLERNDKGEVVLRIP
-93 SLDEGSMRRLREVA
+93 NLDEASMRRLREVA
-107 DGQVKVLAIEPKA
+107 DGQVKVLSIEPKSV
-120 IDGNVEIRFHA
+120 DGNVEIRFQA
-131 GKEVDYFDYVSDQP
+131 GKDVDFFDYVSDQP

-160 DAKPLAAANESEEKT
+160 DAKPLAAANESEEKAK
-175 TAKPS
+175 AKPS
-180 VAKSVAKTGNKA
+180 SPAKAPQK
-192 DDKTA
+192 
-197 QGREPAG
+197 REPAG

-211 KQGPTGTTTL
+211 KQGPTGATTL

-283 PKLAELQAAPP
+283 PKLGELQAAPP
-294 IYEVLPKDT
+294 IYEILPKDT
-303 EENKE
+303 AENKE

-331 LKTYPQSEYDEIVRY
+331 LKKYPQSDYDEIVRY

-354 LWRQERDYND
+354 LWRQERVYNE
-364 ENKIKSESNLH
+364 ENKIKSDSNLH
-375 DTDFEE
+375 DADFEE
-381 AMGIYNNLVEKYP
+381 AMGLYNNLVEKYP

-406 GYSYLERGDS
+406 GYSYLDRGDS
-416 FGALKTFQRFVR
+416 FGALKTFQRLVR

-463 EKNAKSVKDRQEA
+463 EQNAKSVKDRQEA
-476 GFRTGDVYFRQGDYQ
+476 GFRKGDVYFRRGDYQ

-502 AYPAATGRFPNA
+502 AYPEATGRFPNA

-644 EYDRATKDLI
+644 EYERATKDLI

-680 IRNFVERGDFIQ
+680 IRSYVDRGDFIQ

-697 SRDQSSWLKG
+697 SRDQSGWLKG
-707 VKRADL
+707 IRRADL
-713 PYYAAKAY
+713 PFYAAKAY
-721 ESAGVL
+721 EAAGVL
-727 GDASEQYRETLV
+727 GDSAEQYRETLA
-739 RLDTQTP
+739 RLESQTP
-746 ETRDVFETPISKES
+746 DTRDVFEAPISKES

-775 AGAETE
+775 AAAEAE

-787 IAKLSESE
+787 LAKLSEVE

-809 RGQTEVA
+809 RGQTDLA
-816 RKFLADVIKS
+816 RKFLADVIKA
-826 MQAKGA
+826 MATKDA
-832 NVAVI
+832 NVAVV

-847 ALKAKDFKSAESS
+847 ALKSKDFKSAESA
-860 IETAIGGIDKGL
+860 IETAISGIDKGL
-872 EALGAPVA
+872 EAQGGPVA
-880 DLEKQKSVAL
+880 DLEKQKAGAL
-890 EIKAEVAL
+890 EVKAEVAL
-898 ARGKPKDAA
+898 ARGKPKEAI
-907 QAYDALLNL
+907 QAFATLLEL
-916 PIANADATRKGFDS
+916 PVANADASRKGFDS
-930 VRYRLGQLQF
+930 VRYRMGKLQF